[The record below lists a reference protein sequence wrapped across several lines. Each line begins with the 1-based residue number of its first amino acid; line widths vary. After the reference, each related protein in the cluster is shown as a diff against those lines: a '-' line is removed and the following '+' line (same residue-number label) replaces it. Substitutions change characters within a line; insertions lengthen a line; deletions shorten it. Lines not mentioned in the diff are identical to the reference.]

1 MPESVVKQ
9 SFAVSEL
16 LVCLLL
22 LPNNSVMASRRIY
35 TDCKQLENRPETVS
49 NVDKTVRSDSIFRS
63 DHASKT
69 RSGLRA
75 ICLGLSHWSKV
86 APFYFDSATDSGQ
99 ALKYTFVLLDL
110 SRQ

>member
-1 MPESVVKQ
+1 MPETVVNQ
-9 SFAVSEL
+9 SFAVSKL

-49 NVDKTVRSDSIFRS
+49 NVDKSV
-63 DHASKT
+63 SKT

-110 SRQ
+110 